1 MLPRLAFRICIDQ
14 RADHA
19 LIGDTPL
26 LSCALEELYTAAR
39 QPERH
44 LRRGLLWYGIF
55 TIDLYGSAD
64 ATPHLRFHS
73 VRRAQPVADAGLGEH
88 VVRAFGIGL
97 DLLSQLAHIDAQI
110 LRIGQIV
117 P

>member
-44 LRRGLLWYGIF
+44 LRRVCYGMVYLPSICMVQQTLPPTF
-55 TIDLYGSAD
+55 ASIQSGARS
-64 ATPHLRFHS
+64 R
-73 VRRAQPVADAGLGEH
+73 
-88 VVRAFGIGL
+88 
-97 DLLSQLAHIDAQI
+97 
-110 LRIGQIV
+110 
-117 P
+117 